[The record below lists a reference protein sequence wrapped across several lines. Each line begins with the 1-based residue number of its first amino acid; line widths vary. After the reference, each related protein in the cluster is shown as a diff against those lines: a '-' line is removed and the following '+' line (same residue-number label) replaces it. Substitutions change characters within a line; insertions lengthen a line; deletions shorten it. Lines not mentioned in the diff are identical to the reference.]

1 MDQEDYGVGY
11 IEEDH
16 PLRPQAAA
24 QSLALLQV
32 PDKSGRRSR
41 NTSISSSVTDLDAPI
56 YTREDVRSTQRH
68 VSTSASIQWALQTNL
83 TLKDTFLR
91 SVLQLLFT
99 ANIVLSSLIIFT
111 LTMEAM
117 RSSEM
122 SVLTRATRLCTS
134 EDCILH
140 SHRHEALKSY
150 NSHFAFR
157 CCSCRVT

>member
-56 YTREDVRSTQRH
+56 YTREDVRSTQHH
-68 VSTSASIQWALQTNL
+68 VSRSTSCSNIQVSLCIQP
-83 TLKDTFLR
+83 
-91 SVLQLLFT
+91 LF
-99 ANIVLSSLIIFT
+99 VLSFITELS
-111 LTMEAM
+111 M
-117 RSSEM
+117 RE
-122 SVLTRATRLCTS
+122 
-134 EDCILH
+134 
-140 SHRHEALKSY
+140 K
-150 NSHFAFR
+150 
-157 CCSCRVT
+157 